1 MIASSD
7 ICFPSFPLLP
17 AFYGSSR
24 SKTRRNEAKPVV
36 VTKASIVQLDEHWP
50 SDCKSD
56 IAEGRLTY

>member
-36 VTKASIVQLDEHWP
+36 VTKASIVQVAYLWSRIDRV
-50 SDCKSD
+50 
-56 IAEGRLTY
+56 ILRTMI